1 MASFETLLEM
11 HRKAAE
17 RYVHYRCAS
26 PQDAEDILQDVYFTA
41 HRHFHQLKNE
51 HIWLRHHTRVE
62 L

>member
-11 HRKAAE
+11 HRNAAE

-41 HRHFHQLKNE
+41 HRHFHFGNLIKST
-51 HIWLRHHTRVE
+51 IISIFIS
-62 L
+62 